1 MELLEMK
8 YTIQEMNILLNEIYS
23 RLDIAEKKTTE
34 NRAVESIENEVQRE
48 ISLEHKLK
56 EPR

>member
-1 MELLEMK
+1 MELVEMK